1 MVQTLHP
8 EDLQTSTGTVPKSL
22 LLGGTLR
29 LGALMVP
36 GTYTL
41 EVIAA
46 DAGHSGSD
54 RAVQWIDFEVLA

>member
-1 MVQTLHP
+1 
-8 EDLQTSTGTVPKSL
+8 
-22 LLGGTLR
+22 
-29 LGALMVP
+29 MVP